1 VHAFLTAAQEL
12 ASMVTFASG
21 QRQVAKRE
29 LVAANRRLDAAIR
42 GRDWSANALRES
54 GRRISLDA
62 VIGLYGRVVL
72 HCDRVVTPSGTFALT
87 REVTAGVETAR
98 VIAAND
104 RLATNGELAEAA
116 RRADPRRLFLFIAA
130 PDGRHLEPCR
140 PDELLKARV
149 FASRLVSAARTR
161 DFDVDAATRLRDL
174 GSRYESLDGPDS
186 SVGRALAEL
195 RELEARLSDDDGLPR
210 RYRLR
215 AEPARLPRFAS

>member
-1 VHAFLTAAQEL
+1 
-12 ASMVTFASG
+12 MVTFVSE
-21 QRQVAKRE
+21 QRQTAKRE

-42 GRDWSANALRES
+42 GRDWSANALREG

-72 HCDRVVTPSGTFALT
+72 HHDRVVTPSGTFALS

-98 VIAAND
+98 VLAAN
-104 RLATNGELAEAA
+104 RLAANGEPAEAA
-116 RRADPRRLFLFIAA
+116 QRADPRKLFLFVAA
-130 PDGRHLEPCR
+130 PSGRHLEPCR

-174 GSRYESLDGPDS
+174 AGRYESLDGPDS

-195 RELEARLSDDDGLPR
+195 RALEVRLSGEDGLPR

-215 AEPARLPRFAS
+215 AEPPPLPRFAS

>member
-1 VHAFLTAAQEL
+1 
-12 ASMVTFASG
+12 MVTFASE
-21 QRQVAKRE
+21 QRQVARRE

-42 GRDWSANALRES
+42 GRDWSANALREG

-72 HCDRVVTPSGTFALT
+72 HHDRVVTPSGTFALG

-98 VIAAND
+98 VIAAS
-104 RLATNGELAEAA
+104 RPVATPELAEAA
-116 RRADPRRLFLFIAA
+116 ERAEPRRLFLFIAA
-130 PDGRHLEPCR
+130 PSGQHLEPCR

-161 DFDVDAATRLRDL
+161 AFDVDAATRLRDL
-174 GSRYESLDGPDS
+174 AARYESLDGPDS

-195 RELEARLSDDDGLPR
+195 RALEARLSDEDGLPR

-215 AEPARLPRFAS
+215 ADPAPLPVFAP